1 MSLRIFLD
9 IETIPPDEKEK
20 SILSSNV
27 LRYISSCGN
36 SYRQSPNFNQN
47 KTSENCDE
55 KCSEELFRKLSLHA
69 ELGRI
74 LCIGVLLEKNGKEWR
89 KGVFGYDTDSQT
101 FHLNEEKT
109 LRGFW
114 KLMEEEFNPYRDLIV
129 GHNVMD
135 FDLPF
140 IYKRSRILMVKPTV
154 QLSFIRYR
162 SRPIYDTMREWA
174 LWNMRERFISL
185 SVLAELL
192 GIELEKLDGIDG
204 SRVYDEFMK
213 GNHALIAEYCLRDVE
228 LSREIYHRMNV
239 SDGMV

>member
-1 MSLRIFLD
+1 MSNEKVIFAGNKSKDVYRFSEVDRDYAISLEYDTQVAFYSPAQMGLRIERNPDKFID
-9 IETIPPDEKEK
+9 INFWVIETIPPDKK
-20 SILSSNV
+20 DISIFSPNILK
-27 LRYISSCGN
+27 YISNKNN
-36 SYRQSPNFNQN
+36 SYQPSQN
-47 KTSENCDE
+47 SNGKLMEGECNE
-55 KCSEELFRKLSLHA
+55 ICSEELFRKLSLHA

-140 IYKRSRILMVKPTV
+140 IYKRSRILGVKPTV

-162 SRPIYDTMREWA
+162 SRH
-174 LWNMRERFISL
+174 
-185 SVLAELL
+185 
-192 GIELEKLDGIDG
+192 G
-204 SRVYDEFMK
+204 ST
-213 GNHALIAEYCLRDVE
+213 
-228 LSREIYHRMNV
+228 
-239 SDGMV
+239 

>member
-1 MSLRIFLD
+1 MSIRIFLD

-27 LRYISSCGN
+27 LRYVSNCNN
-36 SYRQSPNFNQN
+36 SYRQSPDFNQK
-47 KTSENCDE
+47 KTSEV
-55 KCSEELFRKLSLHA
+55 CSEELFRKLSLHA

-114 KLMEEEFNPYRDLIV
+114 RLMEEEFNPYRDLIV

-140 IYKRSRILMVKPTV
+140 IYKRSRILKLKPTV

-213 GNHALIAEYCLRDVE
+213 GNHALIADYCLRDVE